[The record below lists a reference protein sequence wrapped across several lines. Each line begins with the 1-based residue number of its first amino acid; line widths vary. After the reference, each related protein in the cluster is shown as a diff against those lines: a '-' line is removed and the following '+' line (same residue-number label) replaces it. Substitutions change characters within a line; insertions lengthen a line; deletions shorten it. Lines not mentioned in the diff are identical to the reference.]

1 MLEFHELFCVKSLL
15 KGILAHTGANTSGC
29 SECLRCAIKGLPWV
43 FVCRNRCVQLGWCA
57 CLCTHVV
64 QADARAPAYG
74 CVYLDIPEG
83 TDGIFLD
90 KCGTSQVVLVVK
102 NLPANVCAC

>member
-1 MLEFHELFCVKSLL
+1 MGFCLQESV
-15 KGILAHTGANTSGC
+15 
-29 SECLRCAIKGLPWV
+29 CAVGL
-43 FVCRNRCVQLGWCA
+43 CV
-57 CLCTHVV
+57 CTHV
-64 QADARAPAYG
+64 QADARAPAHG

>member
-1 MLEFHELFCVKSLL
+1 M
-15 KGILAHTGANTSGC
+15 
-29 SECLRCAIKGLPWV
+29 
-43 FVCRNRCVQLGWCA
+43 
-57 CLCTHVV
+57 
-64 QADARAPAYG
+64 YG

-90 KCGTSQVVLVVK
+90 KCGTSQIVLVVK